1 MEDKMNFLVLLLILI
16 SCTSFAEAQHKDEG
30 ILLVAH
36 KNTPLADYKT
46 ICEKKNYLCFPQA
59 FSSLIKKQTPH
70 FDFLIENFDL
80 DDKDYVTQF
89 SKKLSLSLK
98 EDDLTLEQIK
108 NLILATEKIAQNNG
122 PKLSGE
128 LKNLKKIY
136 EVLSRLADETSDKMI
151 FVAGKN
157 VANNLHNRL
166 LLDPYLNDLKHS
178 ELDYTSITQN
188 GEKKYFLNGDCD
200 HPRYTEFVSQ
210 LDLQVIPHFSEGC
223 NLSQKYDWGTDLMA
237 DHFKANKNKYLI
249 GLATVATI
257 FFLQSYELSSGNE

>member
-1 MEDKMNFLVLLLILI
+1 MKLLVLLLVLI
-16 SCTSFAEAQHKDEG
+16 GCTSFAGTQLKDEG

-36 KNTPLADYKT
+36 KNTPLEDYKT
-46 ICEKKNYLCFPQA
+46 ICAKKKYLCFPQA

-80 DDKDYVTQF
+80 DNKDYVTQF
-89 SKKLSLSLK
+89 SKKLVLSLK
-98 EDDLTLEQIK
+98 ENDLTLEQIK
-108 NLILATEKIAQNNG
+108 NLILATEKIVQNKD
-122 PKLSGE
+122 PKLSKD
-128 LKNLKKIY
+128 LKRLKKIY
-136 EVLSRLADETSDKMI
+136 EVLGQLTDEISDKMI

-157 VANNLHNRL
+157 VANNLRNRL
-166 LLDPYLNDLKHS
+166 LLDPYLNDLKHF
-178 ELDYTSITQN
+178 ELDYTSITEN
-188 GEKKYFLNGDCD
+188 GEKKFFLNGDCD

-237 DHFKANKNKYLI
+237 DHFKEHKNKYLL

-257 FFLQSYELSSGNE
+257 FFLKSYEISSGSE

>member
-1 MEDKMNFLVLLLILI
+1 MKLLVLLLVLI
-16 SCTSFAEAQHKDEG
+16 SCTSFASEG

-36 KNTPLADYKT
+36 KNTPFEDYKT
-46 ICEKKNYLCFPQA
+46 ICAKNKYLCFPQA
-59 FSSLIKKQTPH
+59 FTSLSKKQTPH
-70 FDFLIENFDL
+70 FDLLIENFDL

-89 SKKLSLSLK
+89 SKKLLLSLK

-108 NLILATEKIAQNNG
+108 NLILATEKIVQH
-122 PKLSGE
+122 KETQLSNE
-128 LKNLKKIY
+128 LKKLKKIY
-136 EVLSRLADETSDKMI
+136 EALGKMADENSDKMI
-151 FVAGKN
+151 FVAGKT
-157 VANNLHNRL
+157 VANNLRNRL

-178 ELDYTSITQN
+178 ELDYISITQN

-223 NLSQKYDWGTDLMA
+223 NLSQKYNWGADLMT
-237 DHFKANKNKYLI
+237 DHFKENKNKYLI

-257 FFLQSYELSSGNE
+257 FFLKSYELSSGDE